1 MNQDQFWINKKTQ
14 KEICLIDSYK
24 KDVEL
29 CNEQIILT
37 TNRVTSL
44 IKLFVMTFLN
54 LGQWHNTKDLSWK
67 EQFYRDI

>member
-29 CNEQIILT
+29 CNEQITLT
-37 TNRVTSL
+37 TNS
-44 IKLFVMTFLN
+44 
-54 LGQWHNTKDLSWK
+54 D
-67 EQFYRDI
+67 

>member
-1 MNQDQFWINKKTQ
+1 MNKSLLQ
-14 KEICLIDSYK
+14 
-24 KDVEL
+24 
-29 CNEQIILT
+29 QI
-37 TNRVTSL
+37 VTSL